1 MITNKKLASTQKIA
15 TEILRYVF
23 LISFAYILVYPV
35 IYMLTNAVRTTMDY
49 IDPSIVWLPKSI
61 TLQNFKDAIKALQ
74 FGKSFKNTVI
84 YEMVSAA
91 VEVFT
96 CSVFAYGLSRFKF
109 RFKSVLMFFLILS
122 ILIPDVMVLLPRV
135 LNFRHLD
142 FLGILKLFYKITGI
156 DLRANIYD
164 TPLTF
169 YLPSLLGVGL
179 KGGMFIFIYMQFFSG
194 LPVELEEA
202 AWIDGA
208 GPIRTFLFIVL
219 PSSGVVILTVSIF
232 ALIWHWNDYY
242 LALMYIMENQTL
254 SVMVHNISQQVFLTF
269 GEVNGISSL
278 LFGVPPAACLL
289 LISPPLIVYLFLQKY
304 FIKSID
310 RVGIVG

>member
-1 MITNKKLASTQKIA
+1 MSRNKSLTRSKGIA
-15 TEILRYVF
+15 VGIIRYVF
-23 LISFAYILVYPV
+23 LISFAYILIYPV
-35 IYMLTNAVRTTMDY
+35 IYMMSNALRTTVDY
-49 IDPSIVWLPKSI
+49 IDPSVVWLPKSI
-61 TLQNFKDAIKALQ
+61 TFQNFKDAWAALK
-74 FGKSFKNTVI
+74 FPTALKNTLV
-84 YEMVSAA
+84 YEIVSAGI
-91 VEVFT
+91 EVFT
-96 CSVFAYGLSRFKF
+96 CAVFAYGLSRFKF
-109 RFKSVLMFFLILS
+109 RFKSALMFFLILS

-135 LNFRHLD
+135 LNFKNLD
-142 FLGILKLFYKITGI
+142 FLGILRLFYEITGI
-156 DLRANIYD
+156 DLRPDIFD

-232 ALIWHWNDYY
+232 SLIWHWNDYY
-242 LALMYIMENQTL
+242 LALMYIMDNQTL
-254 SVMVHNISQQVFLTF
+254 SVLVHDIKQQVFLTF
-269 GEVNGISSL
+269 GEVGGISSL
-278 LFGVPPAACLL
+278 IFGVPPAACLL
-289 LISPPLIVYLFLQKY
+289 LIAPPLVIYLFLQKY